1 MSAFSIRTTIKY
13 FPKSKDPNGVSR
25 SFHESY
31 YHKTIQNVQV
41 RRNWLS
47 YSPSQN
53 KVYCVSCKLFGL
65 PKAKKSVLAQ
75 KGTNSW
81 QNLKRN
87 LETREQ
93 TIEHLQSEISRG
105 LFSKNNRVD
114 LNLLLSKNRHIAENR
129 EVLRVIIEVIVLG

>member
-1 MSAFSIRTTIKY
+1 MDA
-13 FPKSKDPNGVSR
+13 NGVSR

-53 KVYCVSCKLFGL
+53 KLYCVSCKLFGL
-65 PKAKKSVLAQ
+65 PKAKKSVLAH
-75 KGTNSW
+75 KGINSW

-87 LETREQ
+87 LETHEQ
-93 TIEHLQSEISRG
+93 TIEHL
-105 LFSKNNRVD
+105 
-114 LNLLLSKNRHIAENR
+114 
-129 EVLRVIIEVIVLG
+129 